1 MKILFVNFSI
11 GGFAGDA
18 VQMLLVAKGLQ
29 KLGHEVTVAT
39 TDGDGY
45 FFDKE
50 KSKRYF
56 PIRKKLL
63 DAKGKIVEIDGVPV
77 QPIHCLTPKIG
88 MYCPDATK
96 VGRKIIKNYDVVY
109 AINWYYHLA
118 MVFSKIA
125 HECKVPFIV
134 AGMASLQEKA
144 RGMKKRR
151 KWIADMLY
159 TKKMISH
166 AAGFHSVGNLETSE
180 YIKLGADPNKVY
192 LIDHGIILDNF
203 IIKNRTGIIERI
215 GIDLKHKQ
223 YLLDV
228 GRIDPKKG
236 LEILLQ
242 AFARLIKTHSN
253 LVLVIVGTGSDNYVQ
268 QIKQTA
274 RELNVIDHVRFTGFV
289 TEDEKLELL
298 ESAKLFVVTSHSD
311 VHTTAA
317 IEALTMGV
325 PVIITKA
332 SDFPEI
338 DEYEAGITVDTD
350 VDSVYNALVKL
361 LSYSDL
367 LAFSQNAK
375 KLVSDKFLL
384 ENQIKK
390 YEHMFIDVVKKYKQV
405 DAITIKK

>member
-1 MKILFVNFSI
+1 MKVLFVNFSI

-29 KLGHEVTVAT
+29 ELGHEVTVAT

-50 KSKRYF
+50 KSKRYA
-56 PIRKKLL
+56 PIRKKIL
-63 DAKGKIVEIDGVPV
+63 DAKGRIIEIDGVPILPV
-77 QPIHCLTPKIG
+77 HCLAPKMG
-88 MYCPDATK
+88 MYCPNAAQI
-96 VGRKIIKNYDVVY
+96 GRRIIKNYDVVY

-125 HECKVPFIV
+125 RECKVPFIV
-134 AGMASLQEKA
+134 AGMGSLQEKA
-144 RGMKKRR
+144 RSRKKGL
-151 KWIADMLY
+151 KWFADKLY
-159 TKKMISH
+159 TKQMISH
-166 AAGFHSVGNLETSE
+166 AAGFHSVGSLETSE
-180 YIKLGADPNKVY
+180 YIKLGADPNKIY

-203 IIKNRTGIIERI
+203 IIKNRTGIVERV
-215 GIDLKHKQ
+215 GIDIKCKQ

-236 LEILLQ
+236 IEILLQ
-242 AFARLIKTHSN
+242 AFARLIKTHNN
-253 LVLVIVGTGSDNYVQ
+253 LILVIVGTGSDNYVQ
-268 QIKQTA
+268 QIKQMA
-274 RELNVIDHVRFTGFV
+274 RELNVMDYVRFTGFV

-317 IEALTMGV
+317 IEALTMGI

-338 DEYEAGITVDTD
+338 DEYKAGITVETD

-361 LSYSDL
+361 LSHSDL
-367 LAFSQNAK
+367 SEFSQNAK
-375 KLVSDKFLL
+375 KLVREKFLL

-390 YEHMFIDVVKKYKQV
+390 YEQMFMDVIKKYKQMG
-405 DAITIKK
+405 AITIRE